1 MDTSIH
7 KKSNTALGVVF
18 ILLTQA
24 LWVSAVFFWKLLSDV
39 DHFTILAAQL
49 LFSFVIA
56 FLGTVMTGRLKEIK
70 TVLKS
75 RSLVLRQI
83 AASCCIAFN
92 WGLYI
97 IAVLTGH
104 IVETSIS
111 FYITPLCLILAGVV
125 FFREK
130 ITKTAVA
137 ALILSAVGV
146 IFLAVSY
153 GHFPIYAILLTATFT
168 AYSVL
173 KKKIALS
180 TLPGITL
187 DMALWA
193 PAALV
198 WFVVSVVHP
207 GSGVSLPA
215 FTLVLLVLSGAVTVV
230 PLMFYAGSCH
240 RISLGLIGIFS
251 YFSPTAALLIGV
263 YVFNEPF
270 TVWHLVA
277 FLLIWLGVI
286 VFLLGNYVTARKTKR
301 DRYDFP
307 DP

>member
-1 MDTSIH
+1 MHTQTASQ
-7 KKSNTALGVVF
+7 KNTALGVIF
-18 ILLTQA
+18 ILITQA
-24 LWVSAVFFWKLLSDV
+24 LWVGAVFFWKLLGDV

-49 LFSFVIA
+49 FFSFVLA
-56 FLGTVMTGRLKEIK
+56 FLGTLITGRLQEIRA
-70 TVLKS
+70 VLVS
-75 RSLVLRQI
+75 RSLVIRQL

-111 FYITPLCLILAGVV
+111 FYITPLCLILAGVI

-130 ITKTAVA
+130 ITKTAVI
-137 ALILSAVGV
+137 ALVLSALGV
-146 IFLAVSY
+146 IFLSVSY
-153 GHFPIYAILLTATFT
+153 GRFPIFAILLTATFT

-187 DMALWA
+187 DMAIWA

-198 WFVVSVVHP
+198 YFIVASVN
-207 GSGVSLPA
+207 GGGVASLSW
-215 FTLVLLVLSGAVTVV
+215 FTLILLVLSGAVTVL
-230 PLMFYAGSCH
+230 PYMFYASASL
-240 RISLGLIGIFS
+240 RIPLGLIGIFS
-251 YFSPTAALLIGV
+251 YFSPTASLLIGV
-263 YVFNEPF
+263 FLYHEPF
-270 TVWHLVA
+270 TTWHFIA

-286 VFLLGNYVTARKTKR
+286 VFLLGNYLTAKRKKQV
-301 DRYDFP
+301 
-307 DP
+307 